1 MVKDIIVKFIITVL
15 VTFLVVVATAFGT
28 IKVMDHRESA
38 LLDNEIKEKIGIENF
53 EELDRVETKIVT
65 NRKYYKKDGSLIIE
79 ENETS
84 EGTANYN
91 HS

>member
-1 MVKDIIVKFIITVL
+1 MSKNIFIKMILTIVII
-15 VTFLVVVATAFGT
+15 FLVVVATAFGT